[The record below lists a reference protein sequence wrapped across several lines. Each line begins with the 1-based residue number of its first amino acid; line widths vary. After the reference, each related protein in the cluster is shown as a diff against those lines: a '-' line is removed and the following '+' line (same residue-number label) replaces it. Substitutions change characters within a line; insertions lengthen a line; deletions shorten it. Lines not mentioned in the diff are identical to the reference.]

1 MANDMKVEVDE
12 EFRIGEVQQFPMSTD
27 NIIKF
32 SRINSTTYDCV
43 PTALAI
49 MGLIHTTSA
58 DLLRIVIDGV
68 GITKPGVERIFS
80 YLLGKKFK
88 FFIVSQLYLEK
99 YCLTYLKPNHVV
111 FCGYSDVESHV
122 YLIGNSFDGRIVLL
136 DGTGTVCDITN
147 NPSCYDIYK
156 GKKQYYLLG
165 I

>member
-1 MANDMKVEVDE
+1 MKVEVDE
-12 EFRIGEVQQFPMSTD
+12 EFRIGEVRQFPMSTD
-27 NIIKF
+27 NIRKF

-49 MGLIHTTSA
+49 MGLINTTSA

-68 GITKPGVERIFS
+68 GIMKPGVERIFS
-80 YLLGKKFK
+80 YLLGENFK
-88 FFIVSQLYLEK
+88 FFIVSQLYLEE
-99 YCLTYLKPNHVV
+99 YCLKYLKPNHVV
-111 FCGYSDVESHV
+111 FCGYGDVESHV
-122 YLIGNSFDGRIVLL
+122 YLIGKSFDGRIVLL
-136 DGTGTVCDITN
+136 DGTVCDITN